1 MTSPTAT
8 REAAV
13 EAPQPSYNIQGREV
27 RLPVDVRDATAAV
40 AFYLVSARA
49 AQTLIDASGLRIAQ
63 IVPGRTICTIGTM
76 NYKDGDL
83 GRYHEIALTF
93 FVHEKNAR
101 PLPLVGTLWS
111 MLRGQL
117 SAYVHQLPVDGEFT
131 CEAGQTIW
139 GLPKRMSQI
148 DISDDGE
155 RETAV
160 LTIDGEHVLTQSM
173 RMGGSRQF
181 GERTQISY
189 ALRGG
194 ALYRAASEMRG
205 EGVGARMGGATLK
218 LGTHLLAEEFR
229 SLGLPKRALFTTY
242 MTKMTLRFHGA
253 EKTRL

>member
-1 MTSPTAT
+1 MTSPTTT
-8 REAAV
+8 REATA
-13 EAPQPSYNIQGREV
+13 EAPQPSYNIQGQEV
-27 RLPVDVRDATAAV
+27 RLPVDVRDSTAAV
-40 AFYLVSARA
+40 AYYFVSASA
-49 AQTLIDASGLRIAQ
+49 AQRLIDASGLRVAQ
-63 IVPGRTICTIGTM
+63 IVPGRTVCMIGAM

-93 FVHEKNAR
+93 FVHEKNSR
-101 PLPLVGTLWS
+101 SLPLVGTLWS

-160 LTIDGEHVLTQSM
+160 LSIDGEHVLTQSM

-181 GERTQISY
+181 GEREQISY

-194 ALYRAASEMRG
+194 VRYRTASEMRG
-205 EGVGARMGGATLK
+205 EGVRAGLGGATLE
-218 LGTHLLAEEFR
+218 LGTHPLADEFR

-242 MTKMTLRFHGA
+242 MSKMVLRFHGA

>member
-1 MTSPTAT
+1 MTSPTTT
-8 REAAV
+8 REATA

-27 RLPVDVRDATAAV
+27 RLPVNVRDSTAAV
-40 AFYLVSARA
+40 AYYFVSASA
-49 AQTLIDASGLRIAQ
+49 AQKLIDATGLRIAQ
-63 IVPGRTICTIGTM
+63 IVPGRTICTIGTI

-93 FVHEKNAR
+93 FVHEKNSR
-101 PLPLVGTLWS
+101 SLPLVGALWS
-111 MLRGQL
+111 MLRGKL
-117 SAYVHQLPVDGEFT
+117 SAYVHQLPVDDEFA

-160 LTIDGEHVLTQSM
+160 LSIDGEHVLTQSM
-173 RMGGSRQF
+173 RMGGGRQF
-181 GERTQISY
+181 GEREQISY
-189 ALRGG
+189 GLRGG

-205 EGVGARMGGATLK
+205 EGVGARMGGATLE
-218 LGTHLLAEEFR
+218 LGTHPLAEEFR

-242 MTKMTLRFHGA
+242 MSKMTLCFHGA